1 MYRKNRQAVK
11 LLDEYGVL
19 NINGTEFLF
28 DIEDFPVINSRNWYV
43 DKDGYL
49 ASSYIYNGRRCFAMF
64 HRIIMNAQKGQVVD
78 HINRNRA
85 DNRKVNLRCCS
96 KFKNNL
102 NRGRRSTNT
111 SGVIGVHYDSKR
123 DKWIANITYGKR
135 RIFIGRF
142 ISKDEA
148 VKARLHKE
156 AELFKSF
163 APQANGEGVIV

>member
-1 MYRKNRQAVK
+1 MYRKNGQAVK
-11 LLDEYGVL
+11 LLDECGVL

-28 DIEDFPVINSRNWYV
+28 DIEDFSVINSRNWYV

-96 KFKNNL
+96 KFENNL

-111 SGVIGVHYDSKR
+111 SGVIGVHYDRKR
-123 DKWIANITYGKR
+123 DKWIANITYDKR

-148 VKARLHKE
+148 VKARLRKE
-156 AELFKSF
+156 SELFKSF
-163 APQANGEGVIV
+163 APQANSEGVIV

>member
-1 MYRKNRQAVK
+1 MKRLNDDVK
-11 LLDEYGVL
+11 LFDNYGVL
-19 NINGTEFLF
+19 AVDGKEFFFDTEDLQ
-28 DIEDFPVINSRNWYV
+28 ILNSRKWYV

-96 KFKNNL
+96 KFENNL
-102 NRGRRSTNT
+102 NRGRRSTNM

-123 DKWIANITYGKR
+123 DKWIANITYDKR

-148 VKARLHKE
+148 VRARLRKE

-163 APQANGEGVIV
+163 APQANSEGVIV